1 MSNKNS
7 MTRKT
12 SAEIQLNCMMIEEM
26 VRSLLMRG
34 VKDNDTL
41 VAAID
46 KAFHPQDEWE
56 MEMYSDAILYSK
68 YATLN

>member
-1 MSNKNS
+1 

-12 SAEIQLNCMMIEEM
+12 SAEIQLNCMMIEEL

-34 VKDNDTL
+34 IKDNDNL
-41 VAAID
+41 VAAVD
-46 KAFHPQDEWE
+46 SAFRPQDNWE
-56 MEMYSDAILYSK
+56 MEMYSDAILYAK

>member
-1 MSNKNS
+1 

-12 SAEIQLNCMMIEEM
+12 SAEIQLNCMMIEEL
-26 VRSLLMRG
+26 VRSLL
-34 VKDNDTL
+34 VKGISDNENL
-41 VAAID
+41 VAAVD
-46 KAFHPQDEWE
+46 SAFQPQDNWE

>member
-1 MSNKNS
+1 

-12 SAEIQLNCMMIEEM
+12 SAEIQLNCMMIEEL

-34 VKDNDTL
+34 IKDNDNL
-41 VAAID
+41 VAAVD
-46 KAFHPQDEWE
+46 SAFQPQDNWE
-56 MEMYSDAILYSK
+56 MEMYSDAILYAK

>member
-1 MSNKNS
+1 

-12 SAEIQLNCMMIEEM
+12 SAEIQLNCMMIEEL

-34 VKDNDTL
+34 ITDNDNL
-41 VAAID
+41 VAAVD
-46 KAFHPQDEWE
+46 RAFQPQDNWE
-56 MEMYSDAILYSK
+56 MEMYSDAILYAK

>member
-1 MSNKNS
+1 

-12 SAEIQLNCMMIEEM
+12 SAEIQLNCMMIEEL

-34 VKDNDTL
+34 IKDNDNL
-41 VAAID
+41 VAAVD
-46 KAFHPQDEWE
+46 RAFKPQDNWE
-56 MEMYSDAILYSK
+56 MEMYSDAILYAK

>member
-1 MSNKNS
+1 

-12 SAEIQLNCMMIEEM
+12 SAEIQLNCMMIEEL

-34 VKDNDTL
+34 IKDNDNL
-41 VAAID
+41 VAAVD
-46 KAFHPQDEWE
+46 RAFQPQDNWE
-56 MEMYSDAILYSK
+56 MEMYSDAILYAK